1 MTRCLLQVGLIVLTL
16 GAAADAKPR
25 YGMAGCG
32 LGSQVFDADRGQ
44 ISAATTNGSFSS
56 QGFGITSG
64 TSNCIPGD
72 AMEAVAAQERF
83 MIDNFSV
90 IAKEMARGEGESLTG
105 LAATMGCKM
114 DAYPRFA
121 ATMQDSYRSIYSSP
135 GAMAVLSAIRAEV
148 RADAALAQ
156 SCNPIL

>member
-1 MTRCLLQVGLIVLTL
+1 MIRCLLHTGLLAL
-16 GAAADAKPR
+16 LFGAVAEAKPR

-32 LGSQVFDADRGQ
+32 LGSLVFEPNNGQ
-44 ISAATTNGSFSS
+44 ISAATTNGSFTS

-72 AMEAVAAQERF
+72 AAEAVAAQERF
-83 MIDNFSV
+83 MIDNFTV
-90 IAKEMARGEGESLTG
+90 IAKEMARGQGESLTG
-105 LAATMGCKM
+105 LAASLGCTKA
-114 DAYPRFA
+114 AYPRFA
-121 ATMQDSYRSIYSSP
+121 SAMQNGYRSIYKAP

-148 RADAALAQ
+148 RADAELAQ